1 MRRTR
6 LSTTLVAAAAVT
18 FGLVSPVAMA
28 EEATDTSAPTSTATE
43 TPAEGDGTGE
53 GEDTGNAGDSGSPED
68 PEANGDSDS
77 GDQTGGD
84 SDGKDEEPDTMFGSS
99 VETTAKFKEV
109 MSWVSVVGALLAGIV
124 QATVMLAQINPA
136 ILNPLKDLL
145 KQAGVKF

>member
-18 FGLVSPVAMA
+18 FGLASPVAMA
-28 EEATDTSAPTSTATE
+28 DDAPETPISSDSSTDNPTESDKAGDTSDPEGSDGKGG
-43 TPAEGDGTGE
+43 AEGDETN
-53 GEDTGNAGDSGSPED
+53 D
-68 PEANGDSDS
+68 
-77 GDQTGGD
+77 
-84 SDGKDEEPDTMFGSS
+84 DEEPDTIFGSS
-99 VETTAKFKEV
+99 VEQTEKFEEV

>member
-18 FGLVSPVAMA
+18 FSLASPVAMA
-28 EEATDTSAPTSTATE
+28 DDAADTSASSLIATE
-43 TPAEGDGTGE
+43 NLAEGNGTGAGVNGGSE
-53 GEDTGNAGDSGSPED
+53 G
-68 PEANGDSDS
+68 
-77 GDQTGGD
+77 GDQT
-84 SDGKDEEPDTMFGSS
+84 DGKPEDKEPDTMFGSS
-99 VETTAKFKEV
+99 VEQTKKLKEV